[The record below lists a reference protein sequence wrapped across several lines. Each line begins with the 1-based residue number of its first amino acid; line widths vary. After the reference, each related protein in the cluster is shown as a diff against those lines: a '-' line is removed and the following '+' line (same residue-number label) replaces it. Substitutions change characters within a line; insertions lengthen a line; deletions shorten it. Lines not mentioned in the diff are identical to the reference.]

1 MHDKRVFGWK
11 LYYQPQSVTVVT
23 VCLALSPAPPPAPPQ
38 RRAAHTTTNKKQRR
52 TPRAAHVTTYTIMRL
67 AEGMGDGATDD
78 VAVEAWEASEVS
90 GSAAAAAAA
99 RRVRAR
105 WRRRA

>member
-1 MHDKRVFGWK
+1 MEA
-11 LYYQPQSVTVVT
+11 LLPTTVRNRCNRLPRT
-23 VCLALSPAPPPAPPQ
+23 LTGTPACPA
-38 RRAAHTTTNKKQRR
+38 AATRGPHNDQQKNKKKDA
-52 TPRAAHVTTYTIMRL
+52 THLTSHTIMRL
-67 AEGMGDGATDD
+67 AEGMGDGATND

-99 RRVRAR
+99 AAARRVRAR